1 MELETIKTEI
11 KQKKKRGKKQKSDFE
26 KTLNI
31 LAEEIINV
39 YSSLNRINSM
49 IEPTFN
55 KSNALEKII
64 IKGILISLGDI
75 LVEIGTEL
83 VG

>member
-11 KQKKKRGKKQKSDFE
+11 KQKKKRDKKQKSDFE

-31 LAEEIINV
+31 LAEEIINI
-39 YSSLNRINSM
+39 YASLNKINGM
-49 IEPTFN
+49 IEPVFN